1 MTNIMPPIN
10 FSIAPGLSRDPRA
23 SAPTSKNGD
32 PFAPP
37 GLPAQS
43 DPASAS
49 SMRAEEASLRSAL
62 AHVFNAYGFFSTD
75 QNDSTGP
82 SQPQPA
88 SATTSAAD
96 ELEDDQPPADLPP
109 AEPPHQHTRGPEAL
123 PAQAS
128 DRAKAVL
135 AEHAASSPG
144 PIGGADEPTE
154 HSRPVDP
161 HLRAI
166 ENRFANEPQ
175 LPEAA
180 SPSATAKRETHS
192 EQRDKVT
199 FKIAEHSVELI
210 ARLSNLSDDEKQRL
224 YDEIESLLAAHGMSL
239 ANATVN
245 GEPFSHALRTNP

>member
-1 MTNIMPPIN
+1 
-10 FSIAPGLSRDPRA
+10 
-23 SAPTSKNGD
+23 
-32 PFAPP
+32 
-37 GLPAQS
+37 
-43 DPASAS
+43 
-49 SMRAEEASLRSAL
+49 
-62 AHVFNAYGFFSTD
+62 
-75 QNDSTGP
+75 
-82 SQPQPA
+82 
-88 SATTSAAD
+88 
-96 ELEDDQPPADLPP
+96 
-109 AEPPHQHTRGPEAL
+109 
-123 PAQAS
+123 
-128 DRAKAVL
+128 VL